1 MNKFDQGL
9 RFLQNFPKCR
19 ERINPT
25 SKPLEN
31 GSKRLLAR
39 QNEGVFVFFIW
50 GGLYSTYTSQVDT
63 AVSTI
68 CK

>member
-39 QNEGVFVFFIW
+39 QNEGVFVFYIW
-50 GGLYSTYTSQVDT
+50 GGLY
-63 AVSTI
+63 
-68 CK
+68 